1 MKVSC
6 ILTSQ
11 RRVLFFL
18 FHCRTYLVLCFELQ
32 PTIPPPIPCSPSIP
46 RPPTIQ
52 SAFGGSCLV
61 GPGPVR
67 VTFIAKEREREIWSV
82 FVNLF
87 IRPENSLRHSWCVES
102 SLNLCPWISAPG
114 LRKFHKFDFKL
125 YIPRDWHI
133 PLVTLGCLWGSQPE
147 PPPSS
152 CLVNLGIINF
162 LLVLQCHPPHQK
174 RFFLMLGR
182 QCTHNRNNNNNT
194 NII

>member
-1 MKVSC
+1 MSSSFYF
-6 ILTSQ
+6 IAE
-11 RRVLFFL
+11 
-18 FHCRTYLVLCFELQ
+18 RTWCCALNSNQ
-32 PTIPPPIPCSPSIP
+32 PSIHP
-46 RPPTIQ
+46 FPVPLPFPDHPQYNRH
-52 SAFGGSCLV
+52 SVAVAWS
-61 GPGPVR
+61 VR
-67 VTFIAKEREREIWSV
+67 VTFRAKEREREIWSV

-182 QCTHNRNNNNNT
+182 QCTHNRNNNNNNT